1 MLDSRKFV
9 TTPDPFYSIGLLPFT
24 ELILH
29 ENYSKTIIHWKILI
43 LQQDFLPQTRNE
55 NHK

>member
-29 ENYSKTIIHWKILI
+29 ENYSKTIIHWNILI